1 MNWDGTLNYK
11 YKSLVAEASSI
22 STFSYGSASDG
33 AWVTWSSAANAEPI
47 AKMYTNFGYADVA
60 AFKDV
65 ELSELRETLN
75 NVGCGGYA
83 HTVYKNTVVE
93 QIQE

>member
-47 AKMYTNFGYADVA
+47 AKMYTNFGHADVN
-60 AFKDV
+60 AFKDMEIQQLKDV
-65 ELSELRETLN
+65 LN
-75 NVGCGGYA
+75 SIGCGGYT
-83 HTVYKNTVVE
+83 HTVYENNVVSE
-93 QIQE
+93 IE